1 MSYYNYSPERIS
13 RKDFFGNPDETTSS
27 MVPNIIAGSDETMGV
42 IFNSTPNDIPSSTMP
57 NNTTSST
64 MPNNTTSFSI
74 DTSSSMMP
82 NITTSSMVSNI
93 TTSSMMP
100 NNTTS
105 SMIPTDTT
113 SSMIPNDIDNKKQ
126 EGWNPSY
133 LNICLIAAGAM
144 LCFFIGPALFHDDP
158 SSSRSKQLLN
168 YSSPA
173 QKLVAY
179 NAMDGSPSKLAY
191 MLFIICVI
199 MIILGVLGGYGKI

>member
-1 MSYYNYSPERIS
+1 MSYYNYSPVKIS
-13 RKDFFGNPDETTSS
+13 RKELFGNPDETTSS

-42 IFNSTPNDIPSSTMP
+42 IFNSTPNDIPSSTMPNNTTSSMMP

-105 SMIPTDTT
+105 STIPTDTT

-126 EGWNPSY
+126 EGWNPS
-133 LNICLIAAGAM
+133 LWNIYFIAAGAVV
-144 LCFFIGPALFHDDP
+144 CFFTVTYIDTEG
-158 SSSRSKQLLN
+158 
-168 YSSPA
+168 
-173 QKLVAY
+173 
-179 NAMDGSPSKLAY
+179 PSKWAY
-191 MLFIICVI
+191 FVCIICVI
-199 MIILGVLGGYGKI
+199 VIILSVLGGYGKI